1 MRSQKKTP
9 NTNGVGAKILLTVQ
23 YTFGVNGKTVCHL
36 SLKYYLADSNGII
49 SALRAP
55 TTDIRLYIHY
65 IPRNGFCQGVKGV
78 KL

>member
-1 MRSQKKTP
+1 MRFQKKTP
-9 NTNGVGAKILLTVQ
+9 DTSCVGAKILLTVQ
-23 YTFGVNGKTVCHL
+23 YAFGANGKTVGHL

-49 SALRAP
+49 SALWAP

-65 IPRNGFCQGVKGV
+65 IPRNGFCQGVKGL